1 MMNTCDRSDIKIRF
15 FNPEFYINEKKQTVT
30 CKLHFRVEAPYI
42 IRVLTKCCLAKT
54 VIATATLKNNDVF
67 NVNVGKKVAL
77 AKAENMAYS
86 IANNLITDAYKN
98 ILNATKA
105 ISDFRY
111 KATRVKEHNIEYMKK
126 F

>member
-1 MMNTCDRSDIKIRF
+1 MISTYDRNDIKIRF

-30 CKLHFRVEAPYI
+30 CKLYFRAEAPYI
-42 IRVLTKCCLAKT
+42 IRALTKCCMSKT
-54 VIATATLKNNDVF
+54 VIATATLKHNDVF
-67 NVNVGKKVAL
+67 NVNVGKKIAL

-86 IANNLITDAYKN
+86 IVNNLITDAYKN
-98 ILNATKA
+98 ILNVTKA

>member
-1 MMNTCDRSDIKIRF
+1 MNFRCDRSDIKIRF
-15 FNPEFYINEKKQTVT
+15 GKPEFYANEKKQTVT
-30 CKLHFRVEAPYI
+30 CKLRFKVEAPYI
-42 IRVLTKCCLAKT
+42 IRILTKCDLVRSVT
-54 VIATATLKNNDVF
+54 ATATLKNNDTF
-67 NVNVGKKVAL
+67 DMNVGKKISL

-111 KATRVKEHNIEYMKK
+111 KVTRVKEHNIEYMKK